1 MNIKKIILTVFFLI
15 TFNSLAIGTI
25 KIEGKYK
32 NWESH
37 YTGSGDNLVCFAV
50 SMPITKKPKNLN
62 RAEARIFV
70 TFRNKNRI
78 TDEVSVT
85 GGYPYKKKSRVKV
98 NFNSSTFKFDVSENF
113 AWLSSNIDEKK
124 IIKLMKK
131 KNKIKVTGISARG
144 NKTYDTYS
152 LLGFTA
158 AYNSAKN
165 KCKK

>member
-1 MNIKKIILTVFFLI
+1 MC
-15 TFNSLAIGTI
+15 G
-25 KIEGKYK
+25 Y
-32 NWESH
+32 ESE
-37 YTGSGDNLVCFAV
+37 GSGHQL
-50 SMPITKKPKNLN
+50 IK
-62 RAEARIFV
+62 
-70 TFRNKNRI
+70 
-78 TDEVSVT
+78 
-85 GGYPYKKKSRVKV
+85 YKKKSRVKV